1 MTDNK
6 IIVIVFV
13 SSSIDSK
20 DKEEALAALE
30 ADFILTKP
38 FDLRSLKNVEESLF
52 GIHRSDF
59 WKDIA

>member
-52 GIHRSDF
+52 GIHRIDF